1 MGSINKDKKFKPTV
15 EYLAEKYKE
24 LNKTAF
30 KGMLGN
36 CEFELYSKGSKTL
49 GHFYL
54 SGKNLKCER
63 NGRKRIF
70 TFNPYTGERTYIT
83 KDTFYEV
90 CRPVIGLNANYSG
103 TEDAI
108 LSTLVHEMVHYATYM
123 NGQVPL
129 QAHGTEFKRYAE
141 YVSINSDGKFSV
153 QRLASAEEMS
163 NYELDAEIQA
173 RLDAAKERKKDKVI
187 SYFIFFKDGSVYL
200 ANASSRALVNTALN
214 YYRGKRNVSKIVMST
229 DKNLINLLFQNGYK
243 RVMRKF
249 GNFWNVG
256 KEPFIKNLTNDYDC
270 TILWQNEDNSIS
282 ESTMEGN
289 ITKLTVN
296 ELKYIIRESIW
307 RIKEAQGKPKRKGD
321 NEVVSITPGMDLGQE
336 TPIDY
341 AR

>member
-1 MGSINKDKKFKPTV
+1 M
-15 EYLAEKYKE
+15 
-24 LNKTAF
+24 
-30 KGMLGN
+30 
-36 CEFELYSKGSKTL
+36 
-49 GHFYL
+49 
-54 SGKNLKCER
+54 
-63 NGRKRIF
+63 NGF
-70 TFNPYTGERTYIT
+70 HNIT

-123 NGQVPL
+123 NGRVPT
-129 QAHGTEFKRYAE
+129 QAHGYEFKRYAE

-163 NYELDAEIQA
+163 NYELDADIQA

-200 ANASSRALVNTALN
+200 ANASSRADVNVALN
-214 YYRGKRNVSKIVMST
+214 YYRGKSNVSKIVMST
-229 DKNLINLLFQNGYK
+229 DKNLINLLFNNGYK

-256 KEPFIKNLTNDYDC
+256 KQPFVKNLTTDYDC
-270 TILWQNEDNSIS
+270 TILWQNEENSIN
-282 ESTMEGN
+282 ESTMEEN

-296 ELKYIIRESIW
+296 ELKYIISESIK
-307 RIKEAQGKPKRKGD
+307 RIKEAQGKPNRKVD

-336 TPIDY
+336 TPFDY